1 MLSYLIFIHSFSDQ
15 HPGIFC
21 SIPQCTIL
29 RNAPGPPRIMS
40 ESYKYTRWPCVRARS
55 AFTALSVGKEQRGDN
70 FVFFHAQTVAV
81 ALQVHKQTR
90 VAYHE
95 SKNTWGESPKVTK
108 RG

>member
-1 MLSYLIFIHSFSDQ
+1 M
-15 HPGIFC
+15 
-21 SIPQCTIL
+21 
-29 RNAPGPPRIMS
+29 
-40 ESYKYTRWPCVRARS
+40 RS
-55 AFTALSVGKEQRGDN
+55 GKKRFYGAFGGEGTKGDN